1 MFLLFI
7 GIDKLS
13 LRLFKGELV
22 SCVNDLLSCAHKLV
36 SCANKFKEGHFSVN
50 ESELP
55 SLENEELVS
64 CLKEFKEDLV
74 SVNKVRGRVP
84 CAYNEEDDLLS
95 CAYKLVSCTN
105 EEEEHV
111 PCANNSA
118 SSSNRFLS
126 CVN

>member
-22 SCVNDLLSCAHKLV
+22 SCVIHLLSCAHKLV

-84 CAYNEEDDLLS
+84 CAYNEEEDLVSCANNFVSCLNNFLS
-95 CAYKLVSCTN
+95 CANNFVSC
-105 EEEEHV
+105 
-111 PCANNSA
+111 A
-118 SSSNRFLS
+118 NRFLS

>member
-22 SCVNDLLSCAHKLV
+22 SCVNDLLSCLHKLV
-36 SCANKFKEGHFSVN
+36 SWANKLKEGLF
-50 ESELP
+50 SELL
-55 SLENEELVS
+55 SFENKELVS
-64 CLKEFKEDLV
+64 CLNEFKEDLV
-74 SVNKVRGRVP
+74 SVIKVGRVP

-126 CVN
+126 CAN